1 MYPFNRIEMYV
12 SVKTTLDYVWY
23 VPVAADYRTRGQG
36 FGLGGYDGPEEA
48 FPMTTA
54 KFLFDKGDL
63 NLSTDANP
71 LFRVI
76 LGTQTQ
82 EEFK

>member
-1 MYPFNRIEMYV
+1 M
-12 SVKTTLDYVWY
+12 
-23 VPVAADYRTRGQG
+23 AADYRTTGQG
-36 FGLGGYDGPEEA
+36 FGLGGYGGSEGPKEEA

-76 LGTQTQ
+76 
-82 EEFK
+82 K

>member
-1 MYPFNRIEMYV
+1 MYV
-12 SVKTTLDYVWY
+12 FVKTTLDYVWY
-23 VPVAADYRTRGQG
+23 VPVAAYYRTRGQG
-36 FGLGGYDGPEEA
+36 FGLGGYGGSEGPKEEA

-71 LFRVI
+71 L
-76 LGTQTQ
+76 
-82 EEFK
+82 